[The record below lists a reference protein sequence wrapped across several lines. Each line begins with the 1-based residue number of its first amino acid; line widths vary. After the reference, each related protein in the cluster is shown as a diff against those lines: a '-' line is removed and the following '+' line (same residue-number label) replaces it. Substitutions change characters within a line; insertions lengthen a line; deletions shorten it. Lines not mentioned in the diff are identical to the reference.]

1 MKKCKREQHGLPH
14 FVLMRRLLKTCLA
27 NHCQSGGRLH
37 VNILAWGLEKRSSQG
52 TQTAQHPAWRSHF
65 RKVSLQASL
74 GDKSSGGGGVA
85 PAMLFSPGGPLRGQV
100 LDGMDH
106 LWSPPAQALFSH
118 SFLPPPIP
126 KRSTGQVTHS
136 SVSLT
141 LAAHM
146 DIAGLRCWSRAQP
159 QFSTSGQL
167 GLLGCLAPPALLS

>member
-74 GDKSSGGGGVA
+74 GDKSSGGGGVL
-85 PAMLFSPGGPLRGQV
+85 PLPRCSPLVGHCEVRYWTGWTISGLLQHKRSSPTLSFPLQYQRGQQARSPIQVSV
-100 LDGMDH
+100 LPW
-106 LWSPPAQALFSH
+106 L
-118 SFLPPPIP
+118 
-126 KRSTGQVTHS
+126 
-136 SVSLT
+136 LT
-141 LAAHM
+141 
-146 DIAGLRCWSRAQP
+146 W
-159 QFSTSGQL
+159 T
-167 GLLGCLAPPALLS
+167 LLGCVAGAEPSHSSAPPAS